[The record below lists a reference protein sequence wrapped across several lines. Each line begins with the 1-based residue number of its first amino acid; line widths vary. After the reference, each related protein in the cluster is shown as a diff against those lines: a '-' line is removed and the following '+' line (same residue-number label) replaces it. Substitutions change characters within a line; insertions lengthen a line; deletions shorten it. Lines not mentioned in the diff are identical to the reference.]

1 MRRSAPV
8 ASVTATVAPAAVA
21 PATVAPAATAAQ
33 SAAITIQQQYP
44 NHEERNTMT
53 KKNLREFLSM
63 LEGQGVVLEADVN
76 GTGGRQV
83 EYISYN
89 SMDVKEGTV
98 FICKGLNFKKE
109 YLEDAI
115 EKGAFCYVAEK
126 KIKSDFPYILVSDM
140 RRAMSDLGAFFYDEI
155 WNEKLQMIGITGT
168 KGKSTTATFVKAIMD
183 DYCKSLGEK
192 EIGFVSGIYTYDGEH
207 KVKAKKMTTPETLQ
221 LHKLLADCARNGC
234 KYLVMETS
242 SQALKYDRTKAL
254 KYKVGGFLNISEDHI
269 SDREHPDIED
279 YFSSKLKIFE
289 QCEIGCINLQIDKQY
304 LNRII
309 KASKENCEKTVT
321 FGRRK
326 EADYYGFDINS
337 TLSHLNF
344 KVLHEGIT
352 EYIEVSIGGS
362 YNADNALAAIAITHV
377 MGIPFENIKSGLAK
391 VKVSG
396 RMELYKLPWKN
407 VEIVVDYAHNKLS
420 YETLL
425 KNIKTL
431 YPDKKILLIAGC
443 VGGKAQHRRKE
454 LAEVINRYVDQA
466 ILTEQ
471 YSGEESVEDI
481 CNQINKYVSSDK
493 SVKIITDRGEA
504 VTFACKQAEDGW
516 LIIAAGS
523 DEDRDRISSFI
534 EKNDN
539 TEATM
544 PEVIR

>member
-1 MRRSAPV
+1 
-8 ASVTATVAPAAVA
+8 
-21 PATVAPAATAAQ
+21 
-33 SAAITIQQQYP
+33 
-44 NHEERNTMT
+44 MT

-76 GTGGRQV
+76 GAGGRQV

-183 DYCKSLGEK
+183 DYCKSQGDK
-192 EIGFVSGIYTYDGEH
+192 EIGFVSGIYTYDGQH

-279 YFSSKLKIFE
+279 YFSAKLKLFS
-289 QCEIGCINLQIDKQY
+289 QCEIGCINLETEEKY
-304 LNRII
+304 LGRVMDEAEKHCKKII
-309 KASKENCEKTVT
+309 T
-321 FGRRK
+321 FGRTE
-326 EADYYGFDINS
+326 EADYYGYDVTS
-337 TLSHLNF
+337 TPDSVSF
-344 KVLHEGIT
+344 KVRHPEGTEEIT
-352 EYIEVSIGGS
+352 VSIGGY
-362 YNADNALAAIAITHV
+362 YNASNALAAIAMTRALGV
-377 MGIPFENIKSGLAK
+377 PFENIKRGLAH
-391 VKVSG
+391 VKVAG
-396 RMELYKLPWKN
+396 RMELYHMTNKD
-407 VEIVVDYAHNKLS
+407 VDVIVDYAHNKLS
-420 YETLL
+420 YQTLFDNV
-425 KNIKTL
+425 KKL
-431 YPDKKILLIAGC
+431 YPGRKILLVFGC
-443 VGGKAQHRRKE
+443 HGNKAYNRRKDLGR
-454 LAEVINRYVDQA
+454 LANIYADKIV
-466 ILTEQ
+466 LTEQ
-471 YSGEESVEDI
+471 DPGTESVPDI
-481 CNQINKYVSSDK
+481 CRQIQEHIDK
-493 SVKIITDRGEA
+493 DKPVTTITDRGEA
-504 VTFACKQAEDGW
+504 IAAACEMAEDGW
-516 LIIAAGS
+516 VMVIAGNGADGYQKRGLTYVELPT
-523 DEDRDRISSFI
+523 DGERVQEYIDKR
-534 EKNDN
+534 
-539 TEATM
+539 ATDGRRTNANRKE
-544 PEVIR
+544 P

>member
-1 MRRSAPV
+1 
-8 ASVTATVAPAAVA
+8 
-21 PATVAPAATAAQ
+21 
-33 SAAITIQQQYP
+33 
-44 NHEERNTMT
+44 MT

-76 GTGGRQV
+76 GAGGRQV

-126 KIKSDFPYILVSDM
+126 KIKSAFPYILVSDM

-221 LHKLLADCARNGC
+221 LHKLLADCAWNGC

-279 YFSSKLKIFE
+279 YFSAKLKLFS
-289 QCEIGCINLQIDKQY
+289 QCEIGCINLETEEKY
-304 LNRII
+304 LGRVMDEAEKHCKKII
-309 KASKENCEKTVT
+309 T
-321 FGRRK
+321 FGRTV
-326 EADYYGFDINS
+326 EADYYGYDVTS
-337 TLSHLNF
+337 TPDSVSF
-344 KVLHEGIT
+344 KVRHPEGTEEIT
-352 EYIEVSIGGS
+352 VSIGGY
-362 YNADNALAAIAITHV
+362 YNASNALAAIAMTRALGV
-377 MGIPFENIKSGLAK
+377 PFENIKRGLAH
-391 VKVSG
+391 VKVAG
-396 RMELYKLPWKN
+396 RMELYHMTNKD
-407 VEIVVDYAHNKLS
+407 VDVIVDYAHNKLS
-420 YETLL
+420 YQTLFDNV
-425 KNIKTL
+425 KKL
-431 YPDKKILLIAGC
+431 YPGRKILLVFGC
-443 VGGKAQHRRKE
+443 HGNKAYNRRKDLGR
-454 LAEVINRYVDQA
+454 LANIYADKIV
-466 ILTEQ
+466 LTEQ
-471 YSGEESVEDI
+471 DPGTESVQDI
-481 CNQINKYVSSDK
+481 CRQIQEHIDK
-493 SVKIITDRGEA
+493 DKPVTTITDRGEA
-504 VTFACKQAEDGW
+504 IAAACEMAEDGW
-516 LIIAAGS
+516 VMVIAGNGADGYQKRGLTYVELPTDGERVQEYIDKQAGKS
-523 DEDRDRISSFI
+523 G
-534 EKNDN
+534 N
-539 TEATM
+539 
-544 PEVIR
+544 